1 MLDPVLPIALYLV
14 FGYLFKVFVKDNSQ
28 ALVDFVIYF
37 SLPAMVFVKIYPL
50 TLDLSIL
57 NLICMFNTII
67 IANLVL
73 TYYVGKFFKFD
84 KKTLATFI
92 VVGTFGNTSFIGF
105 SYIDAFYGQDY
116 VVYALIYDLFGSFL
130 LVVSVGTIIINWGSG
145 QIVNMKAMRK
155 KVLFFPPIIMFFVTI
170 FLKLF
175 PIPNFVMNTAEA
187 IGATLV
193 PLAMIAIG
201 MKLELK
207 SIFYKFKETTLLLSI
222 KMFVMPVIVMIFFSI
237 FYNLDDTWSKT
248 TILEVAMP
256 PMTTAV
262 ILAIQGGLDERLA
275 INSLV
280 LGVLISLLSVTGF
293 YYYLS

>member
-1 MLDPVLPIALYLV
+1 MLDPVLPIALYLTL
-14 FGYLFKVFVKDNSQ
+14 GYFFKVFVKDNSQ

-37 SLPAMVFVKIYPL
+37 SLPGMIFVKIYPL
-50 TLDLSIL
+50 TLNLEIL

-67 IANLVL
+67 IANLLL
-73 TYYVGKFFKFD
+73 TYFVGKFCKFD

-116 VVYALIYDLFGSFL
+116 VVYALIYDLFGSFI
-130 LVVSVGTIIINWGSG
+130 LVVSVGTVIINWGSG
-145 QIVNMKAMRK
+145 QHVNIKAIGRR
-155 KVLFFPPIIMFFVTI
+155 VLFFPPIIMFFLTV

-175 PIPNFVMNTAEA
+175 EIPQFVMNTAEV

-207 SIFYKFKETTLLLSI
+207 NIFYKFKTTTLLLSI
-222 KMFVMPVIVMIFFSI
+222 KMFVMPIAVMILFSI

-275 INSLV
+275 VNSLV
-280 LGVLISLLSVTGF
+280 LGVLISLASVTGF
-293 YYYLS
+293 YYYLA